1 MCILVASTVMSPWES
16 VAAVSCSCLT
26 DAMPQRIIGQARF
39 ILKILLDKIID
50 QDIIVHWLQVVPEVT
65 LCAWT
70 HILSS
75 SPRASSHLRC
85 TPMELLPASQY
96 VFINGVR
103 AWTYST
109 THVISPWITS
119 ESLRL
124 PSKVNRLLTGS
135 PIAMRSLYIP
145 VVINDPPPSLV
156 NQYHMSTLSA
166 VRAPVSSYGPV

>member
-119 ESLRL
+119 ESLRC
-124 PSKVNRLLTGS
+124 PVAVKSE
-135 PIAMRSLYIP
+135 SLANGVAYR
-145 VVINDPPPSLV
+145 DAF
-156 NQYHMSTLSA
+156 TLHS
-166 VRAPVSSYGPV
+166 GGH